1 MMRRFQLF
9 AGLALAVLL
18 SSCATPRRPQ
28 VFHTGGDTALVVKSL
43 DGRFSQAVAPIT
55 IPRMENAKMLE
66 RIKTLGVPKT
76 VVIILENYTEPQLGR
91 EFRDRVMDW
100 FMEFRQLGCQRIVF
114 LQGKGVADPDGL
126 VVLAEYD

>member
-1 MMRRFQLF
+1 
-9 AGLALAVLL
+9 
-18 SSCATPRRPQ
+18 
-28 VFHTGGDTALVVKSL
+28 VVKSL